1 MMENNNN
8 NNNSINVFICDE
20 DLPKNVLHKDQ
31 YIESFANDMMNSRK
45 TRNSH
50 NVYQGWYNCGGLAL
64 NVFNWVVPYTR
75 TDELYFFDSAMDDEY
90 TDVDREDLMCA
101 LHEEGWS
108 ENEIEEEILERD
120 VQFLLDHYP
129 FLERVNLEDCAPTD
143 TVIAYRLFVEFYD
156 DYVYDTDFHF
166 KVRINGFWFEKLGGN
181 KVTLTQLIPDQPW
194 DYPGNCAYT
203 SPIVYFIRRDANE
216 A

>member
-1 MMENNNN
+1 MNELNNNALL
-8 NNNSINVFICDE
+8 VRDE
-20 DLPKNVLHKDQ
+20 DLPKNVLRRNQ
-31 YIESFANDMMNSRK
+31 YIESCVSDQMNSRK
-45 TRNSH
+45 KRNPH
-50 NVYQGWYNCGGLAL
+50 NIYQGWYNCGGLAL
-64 NVFNWVVPYTR
+64 NVFNWVVPYMR
-75 TDELYFFDSAMDDEY
+75 TDETCFFDSTIVDEY

-101 LHEEGWS
+101 LNDEGWS
-108 ENEIEEEILERD
+108 KSEIEKEILERD

-143 TVIAYRLFVEFYD
+143 TVVAYRLFVEFSD

-181 KVTLTQLIPDQPW
+181 KVTLTPLLPDKPW
-194 DYPGNCAYT
+194 EYTGNCTYT
-203 SPIVYFIRRDANE
+203 SPIVYFIRRDVNE